1 MLVDVCARQHTST
14 VEGMRDKGMRDQ
26 VYATERER
34 ESEKVC
40 VWEHGRGRER
50 LIERKGEWE
59 HMRVTGREGV
69 NVCERERVTP
79 REQERESERVNECNR
94 QGDSQTQ
101 RDCTRRSE
109 VETET
114 ERQRTGESCMSE
126 RCRVRDGERQGRVK
140 GSTESETE
148 WEQKRERKRKSAR
161 ERQSARTSK
170 RERKTWL
177 MCQTEDSW
185 KLATCMRTSPSQCF
199 SAVFNFVNPLVLDT
213 GTSRPSSC
221 TTPVSLSYCI
231 NSILGT
237 NL

>member
-1 MLVDVCARQHTST
+1 
-14 VEGMRDKGMRDQ
+14 
-26 VYATERER
+26 
-34 ESEKVC
+34 
-40 VWEHGRGRER
+40 
-50 LIERKGEWE
+50 
-59 HMRVTGREGV
+59 MRVTGREGV

-148 WEQKRERKRKSAR
+148 
-161 ERQSARTSK
+161 
-170 RERKTWL
+170 
-177 MCQTEDSW
+177 
-185 KLATCMRTSPSQCF
+185 
-199 SAVFNFVNPLVLDT
+199 
-213 GTSRPSSC
+213 
-221 TTPVSLSYCI
+221 
-231 NSILGT
+231 
-237 NL
+237 